1 MNIDHLVLLCLITK
15 HTICLQ
21 RTNSTKR
28 SVIYG
33 KQIWCSMR
41 GHEKHKKHIYIY
53 IGIHALCF
61 VNTNQHTYIYIVIY
75 NQYLCLWHTLDIL
88 HIPTISNNSRYIT
101 TMRWTYCE
109 TVSFQLLRESRC
121 QYSNV
126 TSKMRTS
133 TSTVSTIERTC
144 FIYSS
149 IFFGHWG
156 HCGTSKIFQYI
167 QNWTWQ
173 PNRPNI

>member
-1 MNIDHLVLLCLITK
+1 MRNTK
-15 HTICLQ
+15 NT
-21 RTNSTKR
+21 
-28 SVIYG
+28 Y
-33 KQIWCSMR
+33 
-41 GHEKHKKHIYIY
+41 IYIY
-53 IGIHALCF
+53 RDTRIMFCQYKPTYI
-61 VNTNQHTYIYIVIY
+61 YIYIVIY

-167 QNWTWQ
+167 QN
-173 PNRPNI
+173 